1 MIITNLKATVPGAGK
16 TTTAVKLFTE
26 LIKQNKKQ
34 NLIILTPS
42 NKNKQN
48 IIQMLRNNAVE
59 GAEKYVKTFRDFK
72 QNFKRWQ
79 TFSRVYDSEAMEY
92 VDKVSDTYYITT
104 ASKFH
109 YKKIWDHIFFDESG
123 MGSKLEMNDLKDHWK
138 IKHLYLS
145 DDLNQFAPIAN
156 IQKLDSGDS
165 PVNDSVWNDDGSF
178 YELPIDYQFVLNK
191 SMRAKDEKLNEVI
204 NLIKNGDFLD
214 AIWSTSTEI
223 NDEMS
228 ENDWHIAY
236 TNAKCEKINKL
247 YEEKG
252 LVSRYILIENDKKHG
267 FSKSEI
273 LDADDYRFE
282 KLQNDLAI
290 EDGLSWEEWQEQ
302 YRRPAMCVTAHKLQ
316 GFTVPENAHVKIHL
330 DDIVEGVYNNDNVKV
345 NPEEMIETIQKF
357 LYVAVSRARR
367 YDQVNLF
374 FGKGDPDS
382 LVKTLQYLDSKMKP
396 LVDEQ
401 LQDNPYWTG
410 AADDEELMQKLLEIA
425 NTETEALELEGE
437 KEFWQKYSE
446 DRKDKYTEE
455 EVNFAKTH
463 TYKECK
469 EKYGWSTNKVSKMR
483 KQVLRV
489 KSDIIHTFDSKEPNT
504 TILSSSS
511 YCDPEDCE
519 LDSKEIR
526 LSDIKAYL
534 KLYKERS
541 II

>member
-26 LIKQNKKQ
+26 LNKQNKKQ

-59 GAEKYVKTFRDFK
+59 GAERYVKTFRDFK

-109 YKKIWDHIFFDESG
+109 YKKTWDHVFIDEAG
-123 MGSKLEMNDLKDHWK
+123 MISDKEMQDLLNHWK
-138 IKHLYLS
+138 IKHLHLI
-145 DDLNQFAPIAN
+145 DDLNQFSPIAN

-165 PVNDSVWNDDGSF
+165 PVKDSVWNDDGSF
-178 YELPIDYQFVLNK
+178 YKLPIGYQFVLNK

-204 NLIKNGDFLD
+204 NMIKNGDFLEALLNCSD
-214 AIWSTSTEI
+214 EVS
-223 NDEMS
+223 NDLS

-236 TNAKCEKINKL
+236 TNAKCEKINQL
-247 YEEKG
+247 YEDKG

-282 KLQNDLAI
+282 KLKNDLAV
-290 EDGLSWEEWQEQ
+290 EDGLDWEKWQE
-302 YRRPAMCVTAHKLQ
+302 YYIRPAMCVTAHKLQ

-330 DDIVEGVYNNDNVKV
+330 DDIVEGVYKNPEVKV
-345 NPEEMIETIQKF
+345 EENEMIETIQKF

-367 YDQVNLF
+367 YDQVNVFL
-374 FGKGDPDS
+374 GKGDLS
-382 LVKTLQYLDSKMKP
+382 VLVETLQDLDSKMKP

-401 LQDNPYWTG
+401 LQDNPYWVG
-410 AADDEELMQKLLEIA
+410 SADDEKLLQKLLEIV
-425 NTETEALELEGE
+425 NTETEALDLEGE
-437 KEFWQKYSE
+437 KEFWQKYSK
-446 DRKDKYTEE
+446 DRKAKYSEDD
-455 EVNFAKTH
+455 VNYAKTH

-469 EKYGWSTNKVSKMR
+469 KNKGWAETKVRNMR
-483 KQVLRV
+483 RSQVDQV
-489 KSDIIHTFDSKEPNT
+489 KVDIIINFDPKEPNNT
-504 TILSSSS
+504 KISSSS
-511 YCDPEDCE
+511 YCESE
-519 LDSKEIR
+519 NREID
-526 LSDIKAYL
+526 LLTVK
-534 KLYKERS
+534 KLLLERQKQQ
-541 II
+541 